1 MKDNSKMS
9 SEEIRHIAE
18 DMVEGLRECEDG
30 YITTSGRLAKDY
42 GYGEE
47 ELGFVGMFDLHE
59 TLLRVA
65 KANHITLDMS
75 SHEGKVEGL
84 PFNLDFVVHNKKAQ
98 IKCPHCGSKNTGRWF
113 YGYPAMD
120 DEFQRKLDSGKI
132 KLGGCCITTVDASGQ
147 AVQSMPVR
155 FCNDCKKD
163 FGSPAIFLD
172 RTTKE
177 YEDYIESVEKLKF
190 GVGGYFQGHTD
201 IEIKRTDNGARVHA
215 VVFPYGESCSIDRD
229 ITSGKWYKIVNQ
241 LYNRMY
247 LHEWKKKYVAL
258 NVLDGEQW
266 ELKVSLTG
274 GRERNYY
281 GSNDYPPYWTEL
293 KAIFMPYLKNNRRL

>member
-1 MKDNSKMS
+1 MSDHDKKMS
-9 SEEIRHIAE
+9 DEEIRHIAE
-18 DMVEGLRECEDG
+18 DMIEELRECEDG
-30 YITTSGRLAKDY
+30 YVTTTARLAGAY

-47 ELGFVGMFDLHE
+47 ELGFFGMFDLNDA
-59 TLLRVA
+59 LFRAA

-75 SHEGKVEGL
+75 AHEGLVEGL
-84 PFNLDFVVHNKKAQ
+84 PFNLDFVVHNKKAK
-98 IKCPHCGSKNTGRWF
+98 IKCPHCGSKNTGRWM

-120 DEFQRKLDSGKI
+120 DELDAKIKAGKI
-132 KLGGCCITTVDASGQ
+132 KLGGCCITTVEVSGRT
-147 AVQSMPVR
+147 VTDLPTR

-177 YEDYIESVEKLKF
+177 YEDYVEAVTAVKF
-190 GVGGYFQGHTD
+190 GVGGYFDGYLD
-201 IEIKRTDNGARVHA
+201 IQIKRTDKGAHVH
-215 VVFPYGESCSIDRD
+215 VTKTPYGEEAAIDKY
-229 ITSGKWYKIVNQ
+229 ITTGKWYRIVST

-247 LHEWKKKYVAL
+247 LHEWKKKYVDYG
-258 NVLDGEQW
+258 VLDGTQW
-266 ELKVSLTG
+266 DLKITLSG

-293 KAIFMPYLKNNRRL
+293 KALFRGYEKG